1 MDEVPKYTIF
11 EKKISDEAI
20 IDDLLSGNRLT
31 QISFSY
37 KTETIIQFMYYCLNY
52 FFKGKTYGEKILN
65 IELYN
70 KNLSYL
76 FKFKILLPYI
86 FKIILKYLSLTD
98 KWFNFIFNG
107 LELINLFH
115 FLELKKYK
123 SYDYNSLIYYLL
135 DVKYKLVDTQQNS
148 NKGIIYSNWFNVFID
163 GVSDIITELLVI
175 NNQLLKRPKEK
186 IFLLLGLNDKK
197 YIFCEICKN
206 FPVNS
211 IYFKC
216 GHYFCYYCYFY
227 NSKIIYSHKNINN
240 EICFLCRNKLTNN

>member
-1 MDEVPKYTIF
+1 MDEVPKYIIF

-52 FFKGKTYGEKILN
+52 FFKRKTYGENFLN
-65 IELYN
+65 IELYD

-76 FKFKILLPYI
+76 FKFKILLPNI
-86 FKIILKYLSLTD
+86 FKIIIKYLSITNN
-98 KWFNFIFNG
+98 WFNFIFNG
-107 LELINLFH
+107 LELIDLLH

-135 DVKYKLVDTQQNS
+135 DVKYKLSDTQLNS
-148 NKGIIYSNWFNVFID
+148 NQGIIYSNWFNIFIE
-163 GVSDIITELLVI
+163 GVSDIITELLSL
-175 NNQLLKRPKEK
+175 NNQILKRPKEK
-186 IFLLLGLNDKK
+186 LFLLLGLNDNKN
-197 YIFCEICKN
+197 IFCEICKI

-227 NSKIIYSHKNINN
+227 NSKLIFSQKNINN
-240 EICFLCRNKLTNN
+240 EICFLCQNKLNNN